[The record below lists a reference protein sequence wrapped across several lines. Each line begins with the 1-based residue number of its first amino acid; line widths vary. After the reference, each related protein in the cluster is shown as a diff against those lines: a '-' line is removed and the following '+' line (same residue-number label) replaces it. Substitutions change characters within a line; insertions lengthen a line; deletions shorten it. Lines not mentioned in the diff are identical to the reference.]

1 MKMLLNRFFGGL
13 KGIFFLLLI
22 AVGLAL
28 HLYTQRIVTK
38 LRSEA
43 RSMVQ
48 FYAGMYARIGDTD
61 SPDDISFIFDQ
72 IIRKTHFPLIQTDA
86 DRNPVGWKGL
96 SISPDDTSA
105 AALHAV
111 ERMVRQMERQID
123 PVPVTYGDYVLGYL
137 YYGDSRM
144 IQQLRWLPTIEMGIL
159 GLFILA
165 GFIGYAN
172 IKRSEQR
179 HIWVGMAKETA
190 HQLGTP
196 ISSIM
201 GWLEVMRSRQD
212 QGGDTICDELEKD
225 LNRLERVSKR
235 FSQIGSRPD
244 LKKGDLAGLLKE
256 VTAYIRR
263 RAPQMGRRVTISE
276 QLDRVPPVALNAELF
291 GWAVENI
298 LKNSLDAMDKDK
310 GNVDVRL
317 GEDAQSN
324 LVWIEIADNGRGM
337 EPAQA
342 RRIFRPGFSTKKRGW
357 GLGLTLA
364 RRIIAEYH
372 GGKVFVKETRPK
384 EGTTIR
390 IELKV

>member
-1 MKMLLNRFFGGL
+1 
-13 KGIFFLLLI
+13 
-22 AVGLAL
+22 
-28 HLYTQRIVTK
+28 
-38 LRSEA
+38 
-43 RSMVQ
+43 
-48 FYAGMYARIGDTD
+48 
-61 SPDDISFIFDQ
+61 
-72 IIRKTHFPLIQTDA
+72 
-86 DRNPVGWKGL
+86 VGWKGL